1 MSPAEKDK
9 GLAEILNEA
18 SALTGL
24 TPGEREISLFESYR
38 KAILFW
44 NNKMNL
50 VSVRSARDLEVRHF
64 VDSLTVAPHLP
75 RKDATVLDI
84 GAGAGFPGI
93 PLKICLNSL
102 RLYLLEPQRKKV
114 SFLRHIVRELG
125 LRDVTV
131 IHRRVEELIDEGSCR
146 AFFDAVI
153 SRALWKLPNLLP
165 AGLHFLVPGGV
176 LIAMKGGGIDEELRD
191 ALKLCPASGMTLVGV
206 HDFTLP
212 GRADRRKIVVFRKT

>member
-1 MSPAEKDK
+1 MSPAENEK
-9 GLAEILNEA
+9 GLAEILSGA

-24 TPGEREISLFESYR
+24 MPGEREISLFESYR

-50 VSVRSARDLEVRHF
+50 VSVRSARDLEVKHF
-64 VDSLTVAPHLP
+64 VDSLTAAPCLP
-75 RKDATVLDI
+75 RKDATLLDI

-93 PLKICLNSL
+93 PLKICLDSL
-102 RLYLLEPQRKKV
+102 RLHLLEPQRKKV
-114 SFLRHIVRELG
+114 SFLRYVVRELG

-131 IHRRVEELIDEGSCR
+131 IHSRVEDLVEEGSLR

-165 AGLHFLVPGGV
+165 AGSHFLVPGGV
-176 LIAMKGGGIDEELRD
+176 LIVMKGPGIERELSD
-191 ALKLCPASGMTLVGV
+191 ALDLCPASGMALVAV
-206 HDFTLP
+206 RDLTLP
-212 GRADRRKIVVFRKT
+212 GRADRRKIVVFRRT